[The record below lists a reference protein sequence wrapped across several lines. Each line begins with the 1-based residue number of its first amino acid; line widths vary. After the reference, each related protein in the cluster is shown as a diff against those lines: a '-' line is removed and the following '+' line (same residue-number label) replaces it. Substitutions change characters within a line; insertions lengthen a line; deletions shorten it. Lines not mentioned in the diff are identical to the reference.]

1 MEGSDEQAVRTMY
14 WRMPPVDADAVDEVY
29 QTLKEPRRR
38 WAIDYLLQHNP
49 MTSITKGDLA
59 RGIASYQY
67 GVDVDEVTAT
77 QRTNVL
83 TSLETYHLKWLDTI
97 GIIAVDGNTITRGK
111 NAEAIAWQLY
121 GTRLLA
127 ATVLK

>member
-14 WRMPPVDADAVDEVY
+14 WRMTPVDADAVDEVY

-38 WAIDYLLQHNP
+38 WAIDYLLQYDP

-97 GIIAVDGNTITRGK
+97 GIIAVDGNTIT
-111 NAEAIAWQLY
+111 
-121 GTRLLA
+121 
-127 ATVLK
+127 